1 MESLKFENPETKE
14 TVTIEVRIHED
25 SYDIESDVPDW
36 LSIDTIEDEI
46 TLIVEEIEAMRYGV
60 SKFGYGAV
68 YWI

>member
-1 MESLKFENPETKE
+1 M
-14 TVTIEVRIHED
+14 TIEVRIHED
-25 SYDIESDVPDW
+25 SYDIESDIPDW

-46 TLIVEEIEAMRYGV
+46 ALIVEEIEAMRYGV